1 LEKKRAAEQN
11 RITAARE
18 KMLELKLK
26 ELELQKAKLARKK
39 KEQDERERAT
49 NDFCK
54 MIDKQLEDMEQKV
67 VDKKQPESKDTGAVP
82 KQKQQ
87 TKNKGKG
94 KKSKSSTPNVLSP
107 KVMSP
112 EPAEVP
118 KETKEEKHSTKISKP
133 IDVTEKDKTD
143 IEKTEAQANAIEQI
157 EKVNSGV
164 NLAEPSPSKFT
175 EEQIK
180 ATVDRIEGKVQ
191 SVRGNIADIALSEQ
205 YLRTKQAMLMAKKKE
220 QEKKIAENIAD
231 IRETEVIK
239 MREKVKH
246 MQELLH
252 QRKEKLKATEDIMKA
267 KHEEK
272 KVIDKMI
279 EKAYRR
285 ENFLEKEIV
294 DKVVFEKDTKK
305 N

>member
-1 LEKKRAAEQN
+1 
-11 RITAARE
+11 
-18 KMLELKLK
+18 MG
-26 ELELQKAKLARKK
+26 
-39 KEQDERERAT
+39 
-49 NDFCK
+49 
-54 MIDKQLEDMEQKV
+54 MGDKQLEDMEQKV

-82 KQKQQ
+82 KEKQQ

-107 KVMSP
+107 

-118 KETKEEKHSTKISKP
+118 KETKEVKQPAKVAEP
-133 IDVTEKDKTD
+133 IEVTEKDKTD

-191 SVRGNIADIALSEQ
+191 GVRGNIADIALSEQ

-252 QRKEKLKATEDIMKA
+252 QRKKKLKATEDI
-267 KHEEK
+267 
-272 KVIDKMI
+272 
-279 EKAYRR
+279 
-285 ENFLEKEIV
+285 
-294 DKVVFEKDTKK
+294 
-305 N
+305 

>member
-1 LEKKRAAEQN
+1 MGDSSQQKSLTDSETTIKSYTERVDKLKVSMAENEAREQKREELKKSLEKAIELGEKRAAEQN

-118 KETKEEKHSTKISKP
+118 KETKEEKQPAKISKP
-133 IDVTEKDKTD
+133 IEVIEKDKTD

-164 NLAEPSPSKFT
+164 NLAE
-175 EEQIK
+175 
-180 ATVDRIEGKVQ
+180 
-191 SVRGNIADIALSEQ
+191 
-205 YLRTKQAMLMAKKKE
+205 
-220 QEKKIAENIAD
+220 
-231 IRETEVIK
+231 
-239 MREKVKH
+239 
-246 MQELLH
+246 
-252 QRKEKLKATEDIMKA
+252 
-267 KHEEK
+267 
-272 KVIDKMI
+272 
-279 EKAYRR
+279 
-285 ENFLEKEIV
+285 
-294 DKVVFEKDTKK
+294 
-305 N
+305 